1 MKKKF
6 IPRTGVPQKGTQVNK
21 AIAIKESALRKIM
34 ITTGGM
40 DRMNELLSAGY
51 LLQSFAATFFE
62 EADELLERYGLKMGQ
77 MKMLFN
83 KAQRSNDDYFNAFS
97 KLMTETSNKG
107 ADTHIVWAQHA
118 DRLRDVFFANF
129 PSFKKDWEPKTAGLQ
144 DVLKELH
151 DRYGVDIVFTPNK
164 KEDENDTNARN

>member
-6 IPRTGVPQKGTQVNK
+6 IPRTGVPQKGAQVNK

-97 KLMTETSNKG
+97 KMMTETSKG
-107 ADTHIVWAQHA
+107 ADTHMIWAKHA
-118 DRLRDVFFANF
+118 DRLREVFFANF
-129 PSFKKDWEPKTAGLQ
+129 PSIPKDWEPKTDGLQ
-144 DVLKELH
+144 EVLKELQE
-151 DRYGVDIVFTPNK
+151 RYGIDIVFTLK
-164 KEDENDTNARN
+164 K

>member
-1 MKKKF
+1 MKKTY
-6 IPRTGVPQKGTQVNK
+6 IPRMGVPKKAAQAQKAV
-21 AIAIKESALRKIM
+21 AIKEAALRKIM
-34 ITTGGM
+34 IETGGM

-51 LLQSFAATFFE
+51 LLQSFAATFYE
-62 EADELLERYGLKMGQ
+62 EADSLLEKYGLKMGQ
-77 MKMLFN
+77 LKMLFN
-83 KAQRSNDDYFNAFS
+83 KAQRGNDDYFNAFS

-151 DRYGVDIVFTPNK
+151 DRYGIDIVFTPNK
-164 KEDENDTNARN
+164 KEDENDTKAAV